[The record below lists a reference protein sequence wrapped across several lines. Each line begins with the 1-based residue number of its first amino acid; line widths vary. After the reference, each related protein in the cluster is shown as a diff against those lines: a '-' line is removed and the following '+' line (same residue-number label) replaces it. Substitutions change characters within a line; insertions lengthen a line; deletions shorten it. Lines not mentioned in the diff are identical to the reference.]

1 MSNLLTA
8 SISSGGIV
16 GIVIGVVAL
25 IAIFFAISYVKAPP
39 DTAFIITGPRKQRVL
54 IGKAGFRIPFFQR
67 VDKLPLNLIQVDIK
81 TPDAVPTC
89 EFINIYVD
97 GVANIKIGS
106 SKEDIALA
114 SQIFL
119 QQKLGGIQAIAK
131 EVLEGNMREIIGQM
145 KLTELV
151 HNRDLF
157 AEKVKE
163 NAMQDMA
170 KMGLQIINLT
180 IQNFSDK
187 ENVIQN
193 LGVDNITQIQKDAQ
207 IARANSERD
216 VKIAQAAAAEAANKA
231 NVEAN
236 TRIVEQNTQYSLR
249 SSELK
254 VASDTAAATADA
266 AYKIE
271 EQKRLEEINVAKI
284 NADIAKREREVE
296 LGQKEV
302 ELQEKQL
309 AAAINKKADAEKY
322 AVEQQAAAELFQRQ
336 RLAEARK
343 FELEQEAEVKKIQ
356 AEAEKVAREKAAE
369 AMKIQA
375 EAEKFAAE
383 QKAAGIEAVGR
394 AEAEAIEKKAEA
406 MKKMGDAS
414 VLQLILDSNV
424 LPDIVRASSEPLAA
438 AFANID
444 NITMYGDGNTTKLAS
459 EITNNSSQI
468 IKSVSD
474 SLGID
479 LKSVLAGYLGGKLV
493 NNSNKEKEVKDAKI
507 KEVKKTEEVK

>member
-1 MSNLLTA
+1 MATWEIILL
-8 SISSGGIV
+8 ILGI
-16 GIVIGVVAL
+16 IAFLVIL
-25 IAIFFAISYVKAPP
+25 FAVSYVKAPP
-39 DTAFIITGPRKQRVL
+39 DTAYIITGPTKQKVL
-54 IGKAGFRIPFFQR
+54 IGKARLRIPFIQR

-89 EFINIYVD
+89 EFINIFVD
-97 GVANIKIGS
+97 GVANIKIGNTPS
-106 SKEDIALA
+106 DLALA

-119 QQKLGGIQAIAK
+119 QEKLSGIQAIAK

-145 KLTELV
+145 KLTDLV

-170 KMGLQIINLT
+170 RMGLQIINLT

-231 NVEAN
+231 NVEAQ
-236 TRIVEQNTQYSLR
+236 TKIIQQNTDY
-249 SSELK
+249 ELK
-254 VASDTAAATADA
+254 RSALKTQSDTAAASADA
-266 AYKIE
+266 AYRIE
-271 EQKRLEEINVAKI
+271 EQKRLQEINVAQI

-296 LGQKEV
+296 LGQREV

-322 AVEQQAAAELFQRQ
+322 AAEQQAAAELFQRQ
-336 RLAEARK
+336 RAAEAEK
-343 FELEQEAEVKKIQ
+343 FELEQK
-356 AEAEKVAREKAAE
+356 AE

-375 EAEKFAAE
+375 EAEKVAKEKEAEAKKIQAEAERFAAE
-383 QKAAGIEAVGR
+383 QRAAGIEAIGR
-394 AEAEAIEKKAEA
+394 SEAEAIERKAEA
-406 MKKMGDAS
+406 MKKMGEAS
-414 VLQLILDSNV
+414 VLQLILDSHV
-424 LPDIVRASSEPLAA
+424 LPDIVKASSEPLAA
-438 AFANID
+438 AYAKID
-444 NITMYGDGNTTKLAS
+444 GITMYGEGNTTKLAE

-468 IKSVSD
+468 LQSVEK

-479 LKSVLAGYLGGKLV
+479 LKSVLAGYLGGKLLSTQKESKRSAV
-493 NNSNKEKEVKDAKI
+493 EEEKESPKS
-507 KEVKKTEEVK
+507 KE

>member
-1 MSNLLTA
+1 MSPIITIILIVAAIIILL
-8 SISSGGIV
+8 
-16 GIVIGVVAL
+16 
-25 IAIFFAISYVKAPP
+25 FAISYVKAPP
-39 DTAFIITGPRKQRVL
+39 DTAYIITGPRKQRVL
-54 IGKAGFRIPFFQR
+54 IGRAGFRIPFLQR

-81 TPDAVPTC
+81 TPDAVPTS
-89 EFINIYVD
+89 EFINIFVD

-119 QQKLGGIQAIAK
+119 QQKLTGIQAIAK

-145 KLTELV
+145 KLTDLV

-157 AEKVKE
+157 AEKVKD

-170 KMGLQIINLT
+170 RMGLQIINLT

-216 VKIAQAAAAEAANKA
+216 VKIAQAAALEMANKA
-231 NVEAN
+231 SVEAQ
-236 TRIVEQNTQYSLR
+236 TKIIQQNTDYELKK
-249 SSELK
+249 SELK
-254 VASDTAAATADA
+254 KQSDTAAADADA

-271 EQKRLEEINVAKI
+271 EQKRLEEINVAQI

-309 AAAINKKADAEKY
+309 AAQINKKADAEKY
-322 AVEQQAAAELFQRQ
+322 ATEQQAQAELFQRQ
-336 RLAEARK
+336 RAAEAEK
-343 FELEQEAEVKKIQ
+343 FELAQKAEAQKLQ
-356 AEAEKVAREKAAE
+356 AEAEKIVKQRAAE

-375 EAEKFAAE
+375 EAERYASE
-383 QKAAGIEAVGR
+383 QKALGIEAVGK

-406 MKKMGDAS
+406 MKKMGEAS

-424 LPDIVRASSEPLAA
+424 LPEIVRASSEPLAA
-438 AFANID
+438 AYSKING
-444 NITMYGDGNTTKLAS
+444 ITMYGEGNTTKLVE

-468 IKSVSD
+468 VSSVEK

-479 LKSVLAGYLGGKLV
+479 LKSVLAGYLGGKLA
-493 NNSNKEKEVKDAKI
+493 NKPKDEDK
-507 KEVKKTEEVK
+507 

>member
-1 MSNLLTA
+1 MKP
-8 SISSGGIV
+8 GVIV
-16 GIVIGVVAL
+16 LIIILAVAL
-25 IAIFFAISYVKAPP
+25 VLLLVGVSYVKAPP
-39 DTAFIITGPRKQRVL
+39 DTAYIITGRRKKKIL
-54 IGKAGFRIPFFQR
+54 IGKAGFRIPFFER
-67 VDKLPLNLIQVDIK
+67 LDKLPLNLIQVDIK
-81 TPDAVPTC
+81 TPDAVPTS

-106 SKEDIALA
+106 SQDDIALA

-119 QQKLGGIQAIAK
+119 QEKLSGIQAIAK

-145 KLTELV
+145 KLTDLV

-170 KMGLQIINLT
+170 RMGLQIINLT

-216 VKIAQAAAAEAANKA
+216 VKIAQAAALEAANKA
-231 NVEAN
+231 NVDAQ
-236 TRIVEQNTQYSLR
+236 TKIIQQNTEYDLKK
-249 SSELK
+249 SELK
-254 VASDTAAATADA
+254 IQADTAAANADA
-266 AYKIE
+266 AYKIQ
-271 EQKRLEEINVAKI
+271 EQKRQEEINVAQI

-296 LGQKEV
+296 LGQREV

-309 AAAINKKADAEKY
+309 QATINKKADAEKY
-322 AVEQQAAAELFQRQ
+322 AKEQAAAAELFKRQ
-336 RLAEARK
+336 REAEATK
-343 FELEQEAEVKKIQ
+343 FELEQEAEAKKIQ
-356 AEAEKVAREKAAE
+356 AEAEKITKEKSAE
-369 AMKIQA
+369 ALKIQA
-375 EAEKFAAE
+375 EAERYSAE
-383 QKAAGIEAVGR
+383 QKAAGIEAVGK
-394 AEAEAIEKKAEA
+394 AEAEAIERKAEA

-414 VLQLILDSNV
+414 VLQLILDSHV
-424 LPDIVRASSEPLAA
+424 LPDIVKASSEPIASA
-438 AFANID
+438 YSKID
-444 NITMYGDGNTTKLAS
+444 HITMYGEGNTTKLAS

-468 IKSVSD
+468 IESVSK

-479 LKSVLAGYLGGKLV
+479 LKSIIAGYIGGKLGSK
-493 NNSNKEKEVKDAKI
+493 NASSDAATTSENPKA
-507 KEVKKTEEVK
+507 KSDK

>member
-1 MSNLLTA
+1 MPA
-8 SISSGGIV
+8 GI
-16 GIVIGVVAL
+16 IVLIVVAVL
-25 IAIFFAISYVKAPP
+25 LLLGLFFGISYVKAPP
-39 DTAFIITGPRKQRVL
+39 DTAFIITGPRKQKVL

-216 VKIAQAAAAEAANKA
+216 VKIAQSQAAEAANKA
-231 NVEAN
+231 AVDAN
-236 TRIVEQNTQYSLR
+236 TKIIEQNTEYSLK

-254 VASDTAAATADA
+254 IKSDTASATADA

-309 AAAINKKADAEKY
+309 SAQINKKADAEKY
-322 AVEQQAAAELFQRQ
+322 AIEQQAAAELFKKQRE
-336 RLAEARK
+336 AEARL
-343 FELEQEAEVKKIQ
+343 FELKQEAEAKKIQ
-356 AEAEKVAREKAAE
+356 AEADKIAREKEAE

-383 QKAAGIEAVGR
+383 QKALGIEAVGK

-414 VLQLILDSNV
+414 VLQLILDSKV
-424 LPDIVRASSEPLAA
+424 LPEIVRASSEPLAA
-438 AFANID
+438 AYSNID

-468 IKSVSD
+468 LSSVSN

-479 LKSVLAGYLGGKLV
+479 LKSVLAGYLGGKLI
-493 NNSNKEKEVKDAKI
+493 NKVDDNKVAKVET
-507 KEVKKTEEVK
+507 KVKKEA

>member
-1 MSNLLTA
+1 M
-8 SISSGGIV
+8 
-16 GIVIGVVAL
+16 
-25 IAIFFAISYVKAPP
+25 FAISYVKAPP
-39 DTAFIITGPRKQRVL
+39 DTAYIITGPRKQRVL
-54 IGKAGFRIPFFQR
+54 IGRAGFRIPFLQR

-81 TPDAVPTC
+81 TPDAVPTS
-89 EFINIYVD
+89 EFINIFVD

-119 QQKLGGIQAIAK
+119 QQKLTGIQAIAK

-145 KLTELV
+145 KLTDLV

-157 AEKVKE
+157 AEKVKD

-170 KMGLQIINLT
+170 RMGLQIINLT

-216 VKIAQAAAAEAANKA
+216 VKIAQAAALEMANKA
-231 NVEAN
+231 SVEAQ
-236 TRIVEQNTQYSLR
+236 TKIIQQNTDYELKK
-249 SSELK
+249 SELK
-254 VASDTAAATADA
+254 KQSDTAAADADA

-271 EQKRLEEINVAKI
+271 EQKRLEEINVAQI

-309 AAAINKKADAEKY
+309 AAQINKKADAEKY
-322 AVEQQAAAELFQRQ
+322 ATEQQAQAELFQRQ
-336 RLAEARK
+336 RAAEAEK
-343 FELEQEAEVKKIQ
+343 FELAQKAEAQKLQ
-356 AEAEKVAREKAAE
+356 AEAEKIVKQRAAE

-375 EAEKFAAE
+375 EAERYASE
-383 QKAAGIEAVGR
+383 QKALGIEAVGK

-406 MKKMGDAS
+406 MKKMGEAS

-424 LPDIVRASSEPLAA
+424 LPEIVRASSEPLAA
-438 AFANID
+438 AYSKING
-444 NITMYGDGNTTKLAS
+444 ITMYGEGNTTKLAE

-468 IKSVSD
+468 VSSVEK

-479 LKSVLAGYLGGKLV
+479 LKSVLAGYLGGKLA
-493 NNSNKEKEVKDAKI
+493 NKPKDEDK
-507 KEVKKTEEVK
+507 

>member
-1 MSNLLTA
+1 MIALV
-8 SISSGGIV
+8 ISLI
-16 GIVIGVVAL
+16 VVAIIIVL
-25 IAIFFAISYVKAPP
+25 FATSYVKAPP
-39 DTAFIITGPRKQRVL
+39 DTAYIITGPRKQKVL
-54 IGKAGFRIPFFQR
+54 IGRAGFRIPFIQR
-67 VDKLPLNLIQVDIK
+67 VDKLPLSLIQVDIK
-81 TPDAVPTC
+81 TPDAVPTS
-89 EFINIYVD
+89 EFINIFVD

-119 QQKLGGIQAIAK
+119 QQKLSGIQAIAK

-145 KLTELV
+145 KLTDLV

-157 AEKVKE
+157 AEKVKD

-170 KMGLQIINLT
+170 RMGLQIINLT

-216 VKIAQAAAAEAANKA
+216 VKIAQAAALELANKA
-231 NVEAN
+231 SVDAQ
-236 TRIVEQNTQYSLR
+236 TKIIQQNTDYDLR
-249 SSELK
+249 KSELK
-254 VASDTAAATADA
+254 KQSDTAAADADA

-271 EQKRLEEINVAKI
+271 EQKRLEEINVAQI

-309 AAAINKKADAEKY
+309 AAQINKKADAEKY
-322 AVEQQAAAELFQRQ
+322 AAEQKAQAELFQRQ
-336 RLAEARK
+336 RAAEAEK
-343 FELEQEAEVKKIQ
+343 FELEQKAEAQKLQ
-356 AEAEKVAREKAAE
+356 AEAEKVIKQKEAE

-375 EAEKFAAE
+375 EAARYSAE
-383 QKAAGIEAVGR
+383 QKALGIEAVGK

-406 MKKMGDAS
+406 MKKMGEAS
-414 VLQLILDSNV
+414 VLQLILDSKV
-424 LPDIVRASSEPLAA
+424 LPEIVRASTEPLAA
-438 AFANID
+438 AYSKID
-444 NITMYGDGNTTKLAS
+444 GITMYGDGNTTKLAE

-468 IKSVSD
+468 LSSVEK

-479 LKSVLAGYLGGKLV
+479 LKSVIAGYLGGKLIDK
-493 NNSNKEKEVKDAKI
+493 SKEN
-507 KEVKKTEEVK
+507 

>member
-1 MSNLLTA
+1 MSPIIT
-8 SISSGGIV
+8 II
-16 GIVIGVVAL
+16 L
-25 IAIFFAISYVKAPP
+25 IAAAIIILLFAISYVKAPP
-39 DTAFIITGPRKQRVL
+39 DTAYIITGPRKQRVL
-54 IGKAGFRIPFFQR
+54 IGRAGFRIPFLQR

-81 TPDAVPTC
+81 TPDAVPTS
-89 EFINIYVD
+89 EFINIFVD

-119 QQKLGGIQAIAK
+119 QQKLTGIQAIAK

-145 KLTELV
+145 KLTDLV

-157 AEKVKE
+157 AEKVKD

-170 KMGLQIINLT
+170 RMGLQIINLT

-216 VKIAQAAAAEAANKA
+216 VKIAQAAALEMANKA
-231 NVEAN
+231 SVEAQ
-236 TRIVEQNTQYSLR
+236 TKIIQQNTDYELKK
-249 SSELK
+249 SELK
-254 VASDTAAATADA
+254 KQSDTAAADADA

-271 EQKRLEEINVAKI
+271 EQKRLEEINVAQI

-309 AAAINKKADAEKY
+309 AAQINKKADAEKY
-322 AVEQQAAAELFQRQ
+322 ATEQQAQAELFQRQ
-336 RLAEARK
+336 RAAEAEK
-343 FELEQEAEVKKIQ
+343 FELAQKAEAQKLQ
-356 AEAEKVAREKAAE
+356 AEAEKIVKQRAAE

-375 EAEKFAAE
+375 EAERYASE
-383 QKAAGIEAVGR
+383 QKALGIEAVGK

-406 MKKMGDAS
+406 MKKMGEAS

-424 LPDIVRASSEPLAA
+424 LPEIVRASSEPLAA
-438 AFANID
+438 AYSKING
-444 NITMYGDGNTTKLAS
+444 ITMYGEGNTTKLAE

-468 IKSVSD
+468 VSSVEK

-479 LKSVLAGYLGGKLV
+479 LKSVLAGYLGGKLA
-493 NNSNKEKEVKDAKI
+493 NKPKDEDK
-507 KEVKKTEEVK
+507 

>member
-1 MSNLLTA
+1 MSPIITIILIVAAIIILL
-8 SISSGGIV
+8 
-16 GIVIGVVAL
+16 
-25 IAIFFAISYVKAPP
+25 FAISYVKAPP
-39 DTAFIITGPRKQRVL
+39 DTAYIITGPRKQRVL
-54 IGKAGFRIPFFQR
+54 IGRAGFRIPFLQR

-81 TPDAVPTC
+81 TPDAVPTS
-89 EFINIYVD
+89 EFINIFVD

-119 QQKLGGIQAIAK
+119 QQKLTGIQAIAK

-145 KLTELV
+145 KLTDLV

-157 AEKVKE
+157 AEKVKD

-170 KMGLQIINLT
+170 RMGLQIINLT

-216 VKIAQAAAAEAANKA
+216 VKIAQAAALEMANKA
-231 NVEAN
+231 SVEAQ
-236 TRIVEQNTQYSLR
+236 TKIIQQNTDYELKK
-249 SSELK
+249 SELK
-254 VASDTAAATADA
+254 KQSDTAAADADA

-271 EQKRLEEINVAKI
+271 EQKRLEEINVAQI

-309 AAAINKKADAEKY
+309 AAQINKKADAEKY
-322 AVEQQAAAELFQRQ
+322 ATEQQAQAELFQRQ
-336 RLAEARK
+336 RAAEAEK
-343 FELEQEAEVKKIQ
+343 FELAQKAEAQKLQ
-356 AEAEKVAREKAAE
+356 AEAEKIVKQRAAE

-375 EAEKFAAE
+375 EAERYASE
-383 QKAAGIEAVGR
+383 QKALGIEAVGK

-406 MKKMGDAS
+406 MKKMGEAS

-424 LPDIVRASSEPLAA
+424 LPEIVRASSEPLAA
-438 AFANID
+438 AYSKING
-444 NITMYGDGNTTKLAS
+444 ITMYGEGNTTKLAE

-468 IKSVSD
+468 ISSVEK

-479 LKSVLAGYLGGKLV
+479 LKSVLAGYLGGKLA
-493 NNSNKEKEVKDAKI
+493 NKPKEEDK
-507 KEVKKTEEVK
+507 